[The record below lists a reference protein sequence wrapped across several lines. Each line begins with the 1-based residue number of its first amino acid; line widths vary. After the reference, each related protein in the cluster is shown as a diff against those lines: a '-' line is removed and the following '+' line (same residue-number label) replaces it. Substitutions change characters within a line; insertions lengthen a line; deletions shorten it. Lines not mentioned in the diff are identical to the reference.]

1 MAEQFSWFTI
11 LTSLTFLPFFLV
23 AVTPFLRFII
33 VFSAIRYALGL
44 QQSPPNIVL
53 IALAIFTTVAVMGDI
68 PNQIYSSVL
77 LPLSEQDIT
86 MKAAADEISNVA
98 KGWMIP
104 RVSGDDLE
112 AVYAM
117 SQSAVPA
124 SAEEVSITKLMP
136 AYMLSELAYG
146 FKAAFFVMVPF
157 LLVDLV
163 VSGVLMSLGMIML
176 PPITVSMPI
185 KLMLFVL
192 LDGWSL
198 ITLNLAQSTSI

>member
-1 MAEQFSWFTI
+1 M
-11 LTSLTFLPFFLV
+11 TFLPFFLV

-33 VFSAIRYALGL
+33 VYSAIRYALGL

-53 IALAIFTTVAVMGDI
+53 IALAIFTTIAVMGDV
-68 PNQIYSSVL
+68 PSQIYSGVL

-86 MKAAADEISNVA
+86 LKVAADEIVQVA
-98 KGWMIP
+98 KGWMLP

-117 SQSAVPA
+117 SQSTVPA
-124 SAEEVSITKLMP
+124 TAEEVSITKLMP

-198 ITLNLAQSTSI
+198 ITLNLAQSTII

>member
-1 MAEQFSWFTI
+1 
-11 LTSLTFLPFFLV
+11 
-23 AVTPFLRFII
+23 
-33 VFSAIRYALGL
+33 
-44 QQSPPNIVL
+44 
-53 IALAIFTTVAVMGDI
+53 
-68 PNQIYSSVL
+68 
-77 LPLSEQDIT
+77 